1 MTKDVLVRVKGTQF
15 MDDENDVIEM
25 ITAGTF
31 NEKNGK
37 KYLIYDETI
46 VEGGDQTHNIV
57 KIWPDKVE
65 VTKRGL
71 VDTHMTFECGKKHMC
86 NYMTPVGLII
96 LGITTSALEVEEDET
111 SMGIVISYALEMN
124 GEYISGCGLEIYARD
139 MESFLVAVNAVV
151 PFLCYITFG
160 YVMKIKGVVKE
171 DFLQQLNKMVFK
183 VFYPFMTFYNI
194 YKADASSLPRPVM
207 LIFCGV
213 SILVLEVILVLTVPR
228 LVKENPRRGVIIQ
241 AIYRSNFVLFGL
253 PLTVS
258 VFGDVASSVAAM
270 VVTVVITIYNT
281 TSVVILEMFNSEGKT
296 DVKTILV
303 NVVKNPLLQGAM
315 VGLVFF
321 FLGIHVPKS
330 LLTPIAAFADATSP
344 VALFV
349 LGGTL
354 HFNAIRGNLKYLVP
368 ALSLKLLVLPAV
380 MLALG
385 YAFGLR
391 DLELFLLVAIY
402 GTPVAAA
409 SYPMA
414 QNMGGDGELAGQ
426 FVVISTVVAVGTLFG
441 WIFFMK
447 SVGLI

>member
-1 MTKDVLVRVKGTQF
+1 
-15 MDDENDVIEM
+15 
-25 ITAGTF
+25 
-31 NEKNGK
+31 
-37 KYLIYDETI
+37 
-46 VEGGDQTHNIV
+46 
-57 KIWPDKVE
+57 
-65 VTKRGL
+65 
-71 VDTHMTFECGKKHMC
+71 
-86 NYMTPVGLII
+86 
-96 LGITTSALEVEEDET
+96 
-111 SMGIVISYALEMN
+111 
-124 GEYISGCGLEIYARD
+124 

-160 YVMKIKGVVKE
+160 YVMEIKGVVKE

-368 ALSLKLLVLPAV
+368 ALSLKLSEIELVKRTVKDYPVLLLDDV
-380 MLALG
+380 LSELDG
-385 YAFGLR
+385 KRQEHLLSEISHIQTLITCTGLDEFVNSR
-391 DLELFLLVAIY
+391 FQMDKIFKIVEGTVESEELCVQL
-402 GTPVAAA
+402 
-409 SYPMA
+409 
-414 QNMGGDGELAGQ
+414 
-426 FVVISTVVAVGTLFG
+426 
-441 WIFFMK
+441 
-447 SVGLI
+447 

>member
-1 MTKDVLVRVKGTQF
+1 
-15 MDDENDVIEM
+15 
-25 ITAGTF
+25 
-31 NEKNGK
+31 
-37 KYLIYDETI
+37 
-46 VEGGDQTHNIV
+46 
-57 KIWPDKVE
+57 
-65 VTKRGL
+65 
-71 VDTHMTFECGKKHMC
+71 
-86 NYMTPVGLII
+86 
-96 LGITTSALEVEEDET
+96 
-111 SMGIVISYALEMN
+111 
-124 GEYISGCGLEIYARD
+124 

-354 HFNAIRGNLKYLVP
+354 HFNAIRCNLKYLVP
-368 ALSLKLLVLPAV
+368 ALS
-380 MLALG
+380 
-385 YAFGLR
+385 
-391 DLELFLLVAIY
+391 
-402 GTPVAAA
+402 
-409 SYPMA
+409 
-414 QNMGGDGELAGQ
+414 
-426 FVVISTVVAVGTLFG
+426 
-441 WIFFMK
+441 
-447 SVGLI
+447 

>member
-1 MTKDVLVRVKGTQF
+1 
-15 MDDENDVIEM
+15 
-25 ITAGTF
+25 
-31 NEKNGK
+31 
-37 KYLIYDETI
+37 
-46 VEGGDQTHNIV
+46 
-57 KIWPDKVE
+57 
-65 VTKRGL
+65 
-71 VDTHMTFECGKKHMC
+71 
-86 NYMTPVGLII
+86 
-96 LGITTSALEVEEDET
+96 
-111 SMGIVISYALEMN
+111 
-124 GEYISGCGLEIYARD
+124 

-330 LLTPIAAFADATSP
+330 LLTPIAAFADATSRL
-344 VALFV
+344 A
-349 LGGTL
+349 GENGS
-354 HFNAIRGNLKYLVP
+354 I
-368 ALSLKLLVLPAV
+368 S
-380 MLALG
+380 MALG